1 MYYQIWEGGGWSSN
15 MVTISLFAWR
25 QQFILFKSWCFFH
38 VKTKFA
44 TCTIKWEEG
53 LTVEYK
59 VAISFFASGNQAI
72 QFADE
77 EPWAW
82 QAFKY
87 TTNVPTSISWCQK
100 TQPTAMISFLSS
112 QKILR
117 SLKAK
122 FADCTIE
129 WVWGGF
135 KAPIYSGK
143 FILFV
148 GTTSNS
154 FIVQDAFS
162 ERKAKFPLF
171 ITNKSWWQSWG
182 CLVREFPSG
191 SVSLLYHLIIYQC
204 LSKQWC
210 SGMKGW

>member
-1 MYYQIWEGGGWSSN
+1 MRSLGLDKLSN
-15 MVTISLFAWR
+15 R
-25 QQFILFKSWCFFH
+25 QQMFQLRIFLFLG
-38 VKTKFA
+38 VKRPNRPLWYHSYQVKKFCA
-44 TCTIKWEEG
+44 H
-53 LTVEYK
+53 
-59 VAISFFASGNQAI
+59 
-72 QFADE
+72 
-77 EPWAW
+77 
-82 QAFKY
+82 
-87 TTNVPTSISWCQK
+87 
-100 TQPTAMISFLSS
+100 
-112 QKILR
+112 LR
-117 SLKAK
+117 PK

-129 WVWGGF
+129 WGWGGF
-135 KAPIYSGK
+135 KAPIYGGK

-191 SVSLLYHLIIYQC
+191 SVCLLYHLIIYQC

-210 SGMKGW
+210 SGMKGWWWYIWISPPPSPPVKSFNF